1 MVANAATLGRSGVHD
16 YIIIRVA
23 GINLAVYAMF
33 MLGFFLTNDVTF
45 NSWTS
50 LFSNLGMQVFTII
63 TLLSLLAH
71 VWIGMW
77 QVLTDYVK
85 PVGLRFILQL
95 ALNIMAFSYVIAGV
109 AILLGV

>member
-23 GINLAVYAMF
+23 GINLAVYALF
-33 MLGFFLTNDVTF
+33 LLGFFLTNDV
-45 NSWTS
+45 NYLSWKS
-50 LFSNLGMQVFTII
+50 LFSNLGVQIFTII

-71 VWIGMW
+71 AWIGIW
-77 QVLTDYVK
+77 QVLTDYIK

-95 ALNIMAFSYVIAGV
+95 ALNVMAFSYVMAGV
-109 AILLGV
+109 VILLGV